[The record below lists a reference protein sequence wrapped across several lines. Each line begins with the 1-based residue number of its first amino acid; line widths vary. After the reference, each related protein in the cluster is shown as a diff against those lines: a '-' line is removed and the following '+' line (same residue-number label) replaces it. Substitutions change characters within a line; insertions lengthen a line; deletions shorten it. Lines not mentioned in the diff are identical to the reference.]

1 MNPLLPNSILRI
13 FKTPRFLLLDGRQ
26 LRLMPGG
33 LEVMMQ
39 VQVVGQSLL
48 VMVFMQLQMMIQV
61 EVLLQ
66 VKIT

>member
-1 MNPLLPNSILRI
+1 
-13 FKTPRFLLLDGRQ
+13 
-26 LRLMPGG
+26 MPGG